1 MKLKRKRRNPNI
13 FGVAPIKENNGK
25 SEENK
30 DKAKTVDI
38 DILVNVGDYF

>member
-1 MKLKRKRRNPNI
+1 
-13 FGVAPIKENNGK
+13 VAPIKENNGK

-38 DILVNVGDYF
+38 DILD